1 MIQIIINQSS
11 HLIDMNTS
19 FRNKLTANSSPKAN
33 NGSFAFT
40 NMKEASNKLP
50 NKINNTTTHVN
61 NGSPLSNFLNLSNT
75 NSIPKNN
82 SVSKANS
89 FMDSLPSFPSSPSAS
104 ASPNKMNTFTSF
116 QPIESIKNIHKN
128 VLNSDAMKSFT
139 SPIKESFHQVVEN
152 GASSV
157 ISIPIIIALG
167 FFMILFI
174 IAVIFREQL
183 EFALNV
189 SWQKIKSFFEPKNK
203 PTDPVPA
210 PVPVQGPTDKLN
222 LVDYAAINNNMPCK
236 KDGKEVFN
244 IAVDKYAYDDAEP
257 LCKSFGAEL
266 ATYDQVKEAWKKG
279 ADWCNY
285 GWVKGQSAVFP
296 TQKETYDKLQNG
308 PESER
313 MSCGVPGVN
322 GGYFDNPALR
332 FGVNCY
338 GEKPSE
344 NDTDIR
350 QKMAGKSSRTPGAL
364 AYDKK
369 VQDFTAERNQIPL
382 NSFNSKTW

>member
-1 MIQIIINQSS
+1 
-11 HLIDMNTS
+11 MNTS

-40 NMKEASNKLP
+40 NMKEASNKVP
-50 NKINNTTTHVN
+50 NKSNRTSPAN
-61 NGSPLSNFLNLSNT
+61 NGSTLSNFLNPSNA
-75 NSIPKNN
+75 NSTPKNN
-82 SVSKANS
+82 IVAKNNSSSNIKPSS
-89 FMDSLPSFPSSPSAS
+89 FMDSLPSFPSSPSASAS

-116 QPIESIKNIHKN
+116 QPIESIKNMHKN
-128 VLNSDAMKSFT
+128 MLHSDTMKSFT

-157 ISIPIIIALG
+157 ISIPIILALG
-167 FFMILFI
+167 FFVILFI
-174 IAVIFREQL
+174 IAVIFREQV
-183 EFALNV
+183 EFALTV
-189 SWQKIKSFFEPKNK
+189 SWQKIKAFFEGKDKAN
-203 PTDPVPA
+203 A
-210 PVPVQGPTDKLN
+210 PVPLPVLDPTEKLN
-222 LVDYAAINNNMPCK
+222 LVDYAAINNNMPGK

-350 QKMAGKSSRTPGAL
+350 QKMSGKSSKTPGAL

-382 NSFNSKTW
+382 NSFNSTTW